1 MRQLGEKDSARRLVG
16 RPTFG
21 GFGSYNRRLEP
32 RIGPKC
38 GLFRIVDGAEGVNLG
53 PLTPL
58 SVVSEFRK
66 GNQAVKTERTDAV
79 ARLAGR
85 QGGHVTRAQ
94 LLALGVPGR
103 TITWQLE
110 AGRLFRVH
118 RGVYA
123 VGHVPTSP
131 LDRARGAL
139 LAAGARSAL
148 SRTSA
153 AAFWGLYQRW
163 PQPLEVVSPLQ
174 LRVPTLKASRCNT
187 LLGRDIRAKDGIRVT
202 SPARTLL
209 DIAPRTATKTLH
221 RFHNQLRMGRLVN
234 NEQLLDVA
242 KRNPQHPGTKLLLAL
257 AGASQGE
264 AKRSGFEV
272 DWPPFAARYEL
283 PDYKMN
289 IHVAGERIDVLFTPD
304 RLIVELDGWGTH
316 GTKLAFE
323 DDRDRDSSILAATG
337 IPTMRITYDGLHRR
351 PRMQAN
357 RINAILARR

>member
-1 MRQLGEKDSARRLVG
+1 M
-16 RPTFG
+16 
-21 GFGSYNRRLEP
+21 
-32 RIGPKC
+32 
-38 GLFRIVDGAEGVNLG
+38 
-53 PLTPL
+53 
-58 SVVSEFRK
+58 SEFRNARDRGK
-66 GNQAVKTERTDAV
+66 SERTGAV
-79 ARLAGR
+79 RQLAER
-85 QGGHVTRAQ
+85 QGGHVTRVQ
-94 LLALGVPGR
+94 LLELGLGR
-103 TITWQLE
+103 RAIQNQLE

-139 LAAGARSAL
+139 LAGGARSAL

-234 NEQLLDVA
+234 NEQLVDVA
-242 KRNPQHPGTKLLLAL
+242 KRNPQHPGSKLLLAL
-257 AGASQGE
+257 AGASKGE

-272 DWPPFAARYEL
+272 DWPPFAAKYEL
-283 PDYKMN
+283 PEYEMN

-304 RLIVELDGWGTH
+304 RLIVELDGWDTH

-323 DDRDRDSSILAATG
+323 DDRDQDASILAATG

-351 PRMQAN
+351 PREQVR
-357 RINAILARR
+357 RINATLARR